1 MNPAAAIYTCLVK
14 WLDYDGRASRS
25 EFWFW
30 IAFLFILFGLG
41 EILRPFKLLLALMI
55 FPTLAVSIRRMHDIN
70 YSPWWF
76 LLLIIP
82 VFGLFTLAVIHMKPG
97 TVGDNKYGVPP

>member
-1 MNPAAAIYTCLVK
+1 
-14 WLDYDGRASRS
+14 
-25 EFWFW
+25 
-30 IAFLFILFGLG
+30 
-41 EILRPFKLLLALMI
+41 MI